1 MERNLT
7 QGSITGNLIR
17 FTLPLIAGNIFQQFY
32 NLADTWIVG
41 RYIGA
46 DALAAVGSS
55 YTLMVFLTS
64 IFIGLCM
71 GSGGVFSMYY
81 GKGDTINLK
90 KSIGISFAFIG
101 IVALGI
107 NIAVFLGLD
116 FIIDVFQV
124 PTEIT
129 GDMKSYLKVIFAG
142 MFAVFLYNYFANL
155 LRSVG
160 NSVVPLVM
168 LGLSAILNIALD
180 LLFVIS
186 FDMGVSGA
194 AFATIIS
201 QLVSALGLIVY
212 TFVKVPMLRIGL
224 SDLKFER
231 DIFKL
236 IGHMSVLTCVQQS
249 VMNFGILLVQGLV
262 NSFGTVVMAAFAAA
276 VKIDTL
282 AYTPLQDFGNGVS
295 TFIAQN
301 YGAKKKDRILQ
312 GIKASVIMI
321 SVFSLIVSAVVFIF
335 AEPLMSIF
343 VGSGETEIIR
353 IGAQYLKTEGAFYI
367 GIGILFMLYGLYR
380 ALLVPSMSLILTIIS
395 LGTRV
400 VLAYTLSSVDSIG
413 VFGIWISVPIG
424 WALADIF
431 GVICYKRLDLFRFDT
446 ESE

>member
-262 NSFGTVVMAAFAAA
+262 NSFGTVVLAAFAAA

-321 SVFSLIVSAVVFIF
+321 SVFSLVVSAVVFVF

-343 VGSGETEIIR
+343 VGSGETEIVR

>member
-321 SVFSLIVSAVVFIF
+321 SVFSLVVSAVVFVF

-343 VGSGETEIIR
+343 VGSGETEIVR